1 MRVPGA
7 FSPNPRPAPALLLSD
22 LPSLPRPLPSLTPA
36 VTKTSQRISSKLRVG
51 ISVHKSLLSR
61 VNYKALTEIDAMTA
75 VHLPMS
81 ERVLDKLAD
90 ILFATDEIL
99 DMIRIEERP
108 PDATTVVVES
118 SVQRVYDQVNELMK
132 KLAD

>member
-1 MRVPGA
+1 M
-7 FSPNPRPAPALLLSD
+7 S
-22 LPSLPRPLPSLTPA
+22 
-36 VTKTSQRISSKLRVG
+36 
-51 ISVHKSLLSR
+51 
-61 VNYKALTEIDAMTA
+61 A

-99 DMIRIEERP
+99 DMIRVEDRL
-108 PDATTVVVES
+108 PDPTAVVVEGAVKS
-118 SVQRVYDQVNELMK
+118 VYDQVNELMK

>member
-1 MRVPGA
+1 M
-7 FSPNPRPAPALLLSD
+7 S
-22 LPSLPRPLPSLTPA
+22 
-36 VTKTSQRISSKLRVG
+36 
-51 ISVHKSLLSR
+51 
-61 VNYKALTEIDAMTA
+61 A

-99 DMIRIEERP
+99 DMIRVEERL

-118 SVQRVYDQVNELMK
+118 SVQSVYDQINDLMK
-132 KLAD
+132 KLVD

>member
-1 MRVPGA
+1 
-7 FSPNPRPAPALLLSD
+7 
-22 LPSLPRPLPSLTPA
+22 
-36 VTKTSQRISSKLRVG
+36 
-51 ISVHKSLLSR
+51 
-61 VNYKALTEIDAMTA
+61 VNYKAHIEIDAMTA

-99 DMIRIEERP
+99 DMIRVEERL
-108 PDATTVVVES
+108 PDPTAVVVGD
-118 SVQRVYDQVNELMK
+118 SVQRVYDQINELMK

>member
-1 MRVPGA
+1 
-7 FSPNPRPAPALLLSD
+7 
-22 LPSLPRPLPSLTPA
+22 
-36 VTKTSQRISSKLRVG
+36 
-51 ISVHKSLLSR
+51 
-61 VNYKALTEIDAMTA
+61 MTA

-99 DMIRIEERP
+99 DMIKVEERM
-108 PDATTVVVES
+108 PDPTAAVVED
-118 SVQRVYDQVNELMK
+118 SVRSVYDQINELMK

>member
-1 MRVPGA
+1 
-7 FSPNPRPAPALLLSD
+7 
-22 LPSLPRPLPSLTPA
+22 
-36 VTKTSQRISSKLRVG
+36 
-51 ISVHKSLLSR
+51 
-61 VNYKALTEIDAMTA
+61 MTA

-99 DMIRIEERP
+99 DMIRVEEQL
-108 PDATTVVVES
+108 PDPTAQVVGA
-118 SVQRVYDQVNELMK
+118 SVQQVYDQINELMK

>member
-1 MRVPGA
+1 MNKA
-7 FSPNPRPAPALLLSD
+7 AL
-22 LPSLPRPLPSLTPA
+22 P
-36 VTKTSQRISSKLRVG
+36 
-51 ISVHKSLLSR
+51 
-61 VNYKALTEIDAMTA
+61 EFDAMTA

-99 DMIRIEERP
+99 DMIRVEERLLDP
-108 PDATTVVVES
+108 TTVVVES

-132 KLAD
+132 KLVD

>member
-1 MRVPGA
+1 
-7 FSPNPRPAPALLLSD
+7 
-22 LPSLPRPLPSLTPA
+22 
-36 VTKTSQRISSKLRVG
+36 
-51 ISVHKSLLSR
+51 
-61 VNYKALTEIDAMTA
+61 MTA

-99 DMIRIEERP
+99 DMIRVEERL
-108 PDATTVVVES
+108 PDPTAVVVED
-118 SVQRVYDQVNELMK
+118 SVQRVYDQINELMK

>member
-1 MRVPGA
+1 
-7 FSPNPRPAPALLLSD
+7 
-22 LPSLPRPLPSLTPA
+22 
-36 VTKTSQRISSKLRVG
+36 
-51 ISVHKSLLSR
+51 
-61 VNYKALTEIDAMTA
+61 MTA

-99 DMIRIEERP
+99 DMIRVEEQL
-108 PDATTVVVES
+108 PDPTAVVVGD
-118 SVQRVYDQVNELMK
+118 SVQRVYDQINELMK

>member
-1 MRVPGA
+1 MKYQA
-7 FSPNPRPAPALLLSD
+7 AIEF
-22 LPSLPRPLPSLTPA
+22 
-36 VTKTSQRISSKLRVG
+36 
-51 ISVHKSLLSR
+51 
-61 VNYKALTEIDAMTA
+61 DAIRA

-99 DMIRIEERP
+99 DMVRVEERL
-108 PDATTVVVES
+108 PDATAQVVES
-118 SVQRVYDQVNELMK
+118 SVQKVYDQINELMK

>member
-1 MRVPGA
+1 MKYQA
-7 FSPNPRPAPALLLSD
+7 AIEF
-22 LPSLPRPLPSLTPA
+22 
-36 VTKTSQRISSKLRVG
+36 
-51 ISVHKSLLSR
+51 
-61 VNYKALTEIDAMTA
+61 DAMRA

-99 DMIRIEERP
+99 DMIRVEERL

-118 SVQRVYDQVNELMK
+118 SVQSVYDQINDLMK
-132 KLAD
+132 KLVD

>member
-1 MRVPGA
+1 M
-7 FSPNPRPAPALLLSD
+7 
-22 LPSLPRPLPSLTPA
+22 
-36 VTKTSQRISSKLRVG
+36 
-51 ISVHKSLLSR
+51 
-61 VNYKALTEIDAMTA
+61 DAMSA

-99 DMIRIEERP
+99 DMIRVEERL
-108 PDATTVVVES
+108 PDATTTVVEN
-118 SVQRVYDQVNELMK
+118 SVQCVYDQINELMK